1 MGRRIFA
8 GIVGAVLVALPAAFA
23 RADDTLHGDEIIQA
37 LVGHKINGVTAKGDK
52 WSGIYK
58 LDGTAEYSNG
68 NTGTWR
74 ATTDL
79 FCDHPKG
86 DKEYCRKVVR
96 IGDKK
101 YQMLKEDGSKGGTLT
116 TE

>member
-1 MGRRIFA
+1 MRRTIFA
-8 GIVGAVLVALPAAFA
+8 GIVGAALIVPAAFP
-23 RADDTLHGDEIIQA
+23 RADDTLHADEIIQA

-58 LDGTAEYSNG
+58 PDGTAEYSNG

-74 ATTDL
+74 ATNDL

-86 DKEYCRKVVR
+86 DNEYCRKVMR

-116 TE
+116 TD